1 LPLAT
6 GMRSFATLQ
15 RGGYPARDDS
25 IAGARA
31 TPPGDV
37 TALLAS
43 RPGDPPSLVFRR
55 VRRPLSGTKVFA
67 GASLR
72 LTELSN
78 VVAYVCRSLQRK
90 NRHHVHSLPVPSS
103 RPHRSRWISRY
114 TRCKTVLVELH
125 AIRAGSPGF
134 LGGGSSP
141 PPGKHPFQSRRVPR
155 SVARSRAAAWAH
167 LPPST
172 SPERH
177 WSGAL
182 PARKP

>member
-1 LPLAT
+1 MTLDRNRLSPGSPSAARLQLRKLILPPP
-6 GMRSFATLQ
+6 RHV
-15 RGGYPARDDS
+15 RDLFCHR
-25 IAGARA
+25 AGARA

-67 GASLR
+67 GSSLR

-90 NRHHVHSLPVPSS
+90 NRHHVHSLSVPSS

-114 TRCKTVLVELH
+114 RRCKTVLVELH

-141 PPGKHPFQSRRVPR
+141 PPRNTRFQS
-155 SVARSRAAAWAH
+155 AA
-167 LPPST
+167 
-172 SPERH
+172 
-177 WSGAL
+177 
-182 PARKP
+182 